1 MKQENKYFWVG
12 GKNTV
17 IEIIKNKKR
26 SIKKILYL
34 NKNILKNL
42 PKNIEVKLS
51 NVNEFNKIFKNQDFV
66 HQGLV
71 AYVEKTKTYNDKQ
84 IEKLAK
90 NENVLMLDNINDPR
104 NIGSMIRSAAA
115 FDVRNIIIE
124 KNLNIDSH
132 YLFKSASGATEYVN
146 FIKVSNLNNAIKL
159 LKKNN
164 FYIYAT
170 SLNSNFYLDKID
182 FHTKNCLILGS
193 ESKGIKK
200 LILKN
205 SDIVFKIRQSSKIDS
220 LNVSNSAAIILST
233 LYKKR
238 AQ

>member
-1 MKQENKYFWVG
+1 MYVVPLIANNSEIFW
-12 GKNTV
+12 
-17 IEIIKNKKR
+17 
-26 SIKKILYL
+26 S
-34 NKNILKNL
+34 
-42 PKNIEVKLS
+42 
-51 NVNEFNKIFKNQDFV
+51 
-66 HQGLV
+66 
-71 AYVEKTKTYNDKQ
+71 
-84 IEKLAK
+84 
-90 NENVLMLDNINDPR
+90 
-104 NIGSMIRSAAA
+104 
-115 FDVRNIIIE
+115 
-124 KNLNIDSH
+124 
-132 YLFKSASGATEYVN
+132 FKSASGATEYVN

>member
-26 SIKKILYL
+26 SVKKILSL

-42 PKNIEVKLS
+42 PKDVEVKLS
-51 NVNEFNKIFKNQDFV
+51 NINEFNKIFKNQDFV
-66 HQGLV
+66 HQGI
-71 AYVEKTKTYNDKQ
+71 AACVEKTKTYNDKQ
-84 IEKLAK
+84 IEKILK

-104 NIGSMIRSAAA
+104 NIGSIIRSAVA
-115 FDVRNIIIE
+115 FEVKNIIIE

-164 FYIYAT
+164 FYIYAS
-170 SLNSNFYLDKID
+170 SLNSDFYLDKID
-182 FHTKNCLILGS
+182 FHTSNCLILGS
-193 ESKGIKK
+193 ESKGIKR

-205 SDIVFKIRQSSKIDS
+205 SDVVFKIRQSPKIDS
-220 LNVSNSAAIILST
+220 LNVSNSAAIILNT